1 MRSMGRGQSGT
12 EGRGRGNDQRRAPKD
27 GIPVHSLTREQ
38 RAYQRRRRRRRQL
51 IQRTVAVTA
60 LLLLIGAGGA
70 VAATRYFAKPD
81 ERLAA
86 DDGTGQA
93 GAAHRDGEGSLADGG
108 SGSGAGN
115 DSLSADGS
123 DYEIRDDSPADG
135 SGNGNGGDTDSGS
148 TGSGNGSDD
157 TGSGSADIENSAN
170 ADTGSNSG
178 SGTGA
183 VFAGADLTQL
193 NSPNALLMD
202 ASTGEVLAEHDG
214 YERIYPASM
223 TKIMTA
229 LLAVENTDNLNER
242 ITMPY
247 DIYDRLYAEEASM
260 AGFQPGE
267 EAALRELL
275 YGILLPSGAECCITF
290 ANRIAGSEEAFVGM
304 MNSRAA
310 ELGMKDT
317 HFCNCTGLHDADHY
331 STAADIAALLWYALG
346 SESFREAFTAHRY
359 SVMPTAQH
367 PEGFTF
373 FSTMFQYMES
383 DAVTGGQIL
392 GGKTGYT
399 GEAGQCL
406 ASLASVN
413 GREYILVTAGAPGS
427 HETEQLH
434 ILDAQNVYNRIG
446 AAG

>member
-12 EGRGRGNDQRRAPKD
+12 EGRGRGNDQRRVPKD

-81 ERLAA
+81 ERFAA

-93 GAAHRDGEGSLADGG
+93 GAAYRDGEGSLA
-108 SGSGAGN
+108 GN
-115 DSLSADGS
+115 
-123 DYEIRDDSPADG
+123 
-135 SGNGNGGDTDSGS
+135 
-148 TGSGNGSDD
+148 GNGSDD

-202 ASTGEVLAEHDG
+202 ASTGEVLAEHGG

-229 LLAVENTDNLNER
+229 LLAVENTSNLNER

-331 STAADIAALLWYALG
+331 STAADIAALLRYALG

>member
-1 MRSMGRGQSGT
+1 MSRR
-12 EGRGRGNDQRRAPKD
+12 NDK
-27 GIPVHSLTREQ
+27 IPVHSLTREQ
-38 RAYQRRRRRRRQL
+38 RAYQRRQRRKRQL
-51 IQRTVAVTA
+51 IQRTVIVTA

-81 ERLAA
+81 GKNDVRIETDA
-86 DDGTGQA
+86 GTGQS
-93 GAAHRDGEGSLADGG
+93 GVEYDNGEGSLVDGG
-108 SGSGAGN
+108 SGNGTGE
-115 DSLSADGS
+115 G
-123 DYEIRDDSPADG
+123 SPADG
-135 SGNGNGGDTDSGS
+135 GA
-148 TGSGNGSDD
+148 GSGNGDD
-157 TGSGSADIENSAN
+157 TGSGGAGIEDSGDDMGSGSSDGGNGGD
-170 ADTGSNSG
+170 DTGSDGAGSG
-178 SGTGA
+178 SGGDNTGSSSTGT

-202 ASTGEVLAEHDG
+202 ASTGDVLAEHGG

-229 LLAVENTDNLNER
+229 LLAVENTENLNER

-267 EAALRELL
+267 EASLRELL

-304 MNSRAA
+304 MNSKAD

-317 HFCNCTGLHDADHY
+317 HFCNCTGLHNEEHY
-331 STAADIAALLWYALG
+331 STAADIAVLLQYALG

-434 ILDAQNVYNRIG
+434 ILDAQNVYNQIG